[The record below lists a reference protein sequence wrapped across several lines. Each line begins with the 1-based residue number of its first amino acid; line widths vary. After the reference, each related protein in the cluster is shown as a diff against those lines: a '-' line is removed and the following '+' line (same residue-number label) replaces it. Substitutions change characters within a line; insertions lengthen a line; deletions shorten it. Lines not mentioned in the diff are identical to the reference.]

1 MMNLFAG
8 YKTQIRVLERKL
20 KELDHTKLNPA
31 KVNEITEAIKS
42 LKELVKE
49 KEQKREERRKGKEQK
64 ASEVEKEADSST
76 TLTTTSPAAPGAA
89 TSPTTTTTPA
99 ATPDDQKVSCPLCG
113 GMTFPDN
120 AAYQQHMAYTHA
132 SDVMPTTPGQ
142 KEDKLVASVET
153 EAAPNCAICGVTF
166 KSFPEYKAH
175 REDAHGQRDYT
186 PMDPAKKQEVVK
198 NVEKNLGPAIISEQ
212 EGPQFK
218 LDDVV
223 KPIRGSE
230 STGKVMRWDGKPSD
244 LVFVAWESGPL
255 AERDGFGGYYPKD
268 LELFQEEPVAVE
280 ADGNGE
286 PPHNAGPEHICPDC
300 KDWHEKHADLKGN
313 YAALLKDLKEEREI
327 HYTQGNSAWVARLDQ
342 KIQDLE
348 KSIGEKFPKEA
359 ACPTCGSVKEGGA
372 ENAKDLTLLDHTPPR
387 ANSGPDAGGKDSH
400 DEMQDEW
407 AMPAGIE
414 MESKRGTPG
423 TLYNAETAQS
433 VSDRIKTE
441 VNAPYVNSSISTLG
455 GPENVGIYF
464 TIAVEPREAWSNG
477 ILENSRYGKF
487 VIYNDGELEC
497 HSGEFHHY
505 NEPRMMFRKR
515 NVKSVDQLIQV
526 LNSWVAQV
534 QAAYASA
541 PKTSALSAPITEPT
555 KISVFKK
562 EFLATP
568 ITGQKKF
575 GGYDISQNGKKLFN
589 IGSKDSQPMT
599 KEQLE
604 FCAQIELTRGLK
616 QAKLVEKI
624 AFLDEGTRV
633 YIIATDKSGKR
644 VKFASLDQGVRGWVP
659 SSKIKLLA
667 LESQTVRHGEHS
679 DKVLGQT
686 ATETLLDCIE
696 GGPVWVGSAEL
707 LGANRPPATPEAL
720 NPIEEEASEKGR
732 KPSLVHEEE
741 DAATRLQEEMDYK
754 DELESLKKKESAKDC
769 PDCHGQFIGA
779 EGDKCP
785 TCGRFSVKEAA
796 RECKHHWIYD
806 NISKEDVCD
815 KCNVSRSKPENKEAL
830 KTALPSTIPNQR
842 GYLDNPPPV
851 EKKADE
857 TEVLSAEGLD
867 MYANNTS
874 ELYPAKLQIIEE
886 MKEML
891 RTRMYDQKDVI
902 KSWHNWFVD
911 AATKYMQE
919 FPEAAQPNIK
929 TVRQAAAEM
938 ELHIKQQIEQGEY
951 TDPNSAEESINKLP
965 TMDVEQAKDD
975 LLNQLAKETDP
986 ERKKSLE
993 QKYKR
998 LSMNSSLNKKAGPYC
1013 ASHVTWDREYG
1024 YQCLNCGAKA
1034 EHSWELKHDPKKNP
1048 QLRASVKEAVAQHF
1062 TCEKCGEIW
1071 ANTEPDLMKMHCPKC
1086 GERDTIKRA
1095 SLNKI
1100 AHIRHENGKWVVY
1113 SHDYSKTLGSYP
1125 TKAEAVHRLKS
1136 IEYWKSHKGTKV
1148 RPFSKKAEVM
1158 TDPYQALTEH
1168 ITDMRTR
1175 MEQVQQRLETA
1186 PLPKQAG
1193 ADEKDNSSIEL
1204 STLFEDLAM
1213 GVDLI
1218 ESKAKDEMTP
1228 ELHENLESLENLLWE
1243 AEMKLGL
1250 TPKLSEHE
1258 KEEPEHKEVVEEVK
1272 EMDKEAAYDEKWLEK
1287 IDCADCRAVS
1297 SGHDR
1302 RHYCEKHE
1310 DPRYTGVPKG
1320 YYPEEKEAAANE
1332 WPLCSV
1338 DGCNNKSDSVVEGKR
1353 YCYTHSWGKGGKH
1366 TEAALPTA
1374 IAPTLSNPAPAATT
1388 PAVTPDDKKTSCA
1401 LCGGMQFNDFDAY
1414 QQHMEYTHA
1423 SDTMPTSPTQKN
1435 LPTVAA
1441 SKKVVADTVTD
1452 ETIVTNDPNAVL
1464 PDSNAPAAPVI
1475 QNVQPTDQDNLEVP
1489 VVKPSSPPA
1498 PGQIWVYNPDAK
1510 AYVSMPNPETPGKT
1524 I

>member
-8 YKTQIRVLERKL
+8 LRSQ
-20 KELDHTKLNPA
+20 
-31 KVNEITEAIKS
+31 IKS
-42 LKELVKE
+42 LKERLKALDTSKKNQKEVKE
-49 KEQKREERRKGKEQK
+49 VVDALNALEERYAKERAKRDEKRKAKEQAGPAEVDKES
-64 ASEVEKEADSST
+64 AVSGTV
-76 TLTTTSPAAPGAA
+76 TTTVSPASPTAPGAA
-89 TSPTTTTTPA
+89 TNTGTPQTDDA
-99 ATPDDQKVSCPLCG
+99 PSNAPDDASPSCALCG
-113 GMTFPDN
+113 GLVFADY
-120 AAYQQHMAYTHA
+120 AGYQNHMAFTHA

-142 KEDKLVASVET
+142 KEDKLVASIET
-153 EAAPNCAICGVTF
+153 ESAPSCAICGVTF
-166 KSFPEYKAH
+166 KSFPEYQAH
-175 REDAHGQRDYT
+175 RSETHGQHDYT
-186 PMDPAKKQEVVK
+186 PMDPAKKKEVVK
-198 NVEKNLGPAIISEQ
+198 DVEKNLGPAIIGEKEA
-212 EGPQFK
+212 EGPEFK
-218 LDDVV
+218 LDDMV

-255 AERDGFGGYYPKD
+255 ADRDGFGGYYPRD

-679 DKVLGQT
+679 DKVMGST
-686 ATETLLDCIE
+686 TTETLLDCVE
-696 GGPVWVGSAEL
+696 GGPIWVNSTEL
-707 LGANRPPATPEAL
+707 LDANRPPATPESL
-720 NPIEEEASEKGR
+720 NDMDVEAGR
-732 KPSLVHEEE
+732 K
-741 DAATRLQEEMDYK
+741 K
-754 DELESLKKKESAKDC
+754 GIC
-769 PDCHGQFIGA
+769 PRCLGKSNYGLCP
-779 EGDKCP
+779 KCENKP
-785 TCGRFSVKEAA
+785 EPVYCQTCGRNKDPM
-796 RECKHHWIYD
+796 HHSPCI
-806 NISKEDVCD
+806 
-815 KCNVSRSKPENKEAL
+815 CN
-830 KTALPSTIPNQR
+830 KTA
-842 GYLDNPPPV
+842 
-851 EKKADE
+851 
-857 TEVLSAEGLD
+857 
-867 MYANNTS
+867 
-874 ELYPAKLQIIEE
+874 
-886 MKEML
+886 
-891 RTRMYDQKDVI
+891 
-902 KSWHNWFVD
+902 
-911 AATKYMQE
+911 
-919 FPEAAQPNIK
+919 
-929 TVRQAAAEM
+929 
-938 ELHIKQQIEQGEY
+938 
-951 TDPNSAEESINKLP
+951 
-965 TMDVEQAKDD
+965 
-975 LLNQLAKETDP
+975 AKE
-986 ERKKSLE
+986 
-993 QKYKR
+993 
-998 LSMNSSLNKKAGPYC
+998 
-1013 ASHVTWDREYG
+1013 
-1024 YQCLNCGAKA
+1024 
-1034 EHSWELKHDPKKNP
+1034 
-1048 QLRASVKEAVAQHF
+1048 
-1062 TCEKCGEIW
+1062 EKCPGCGKVAPVSYRKELQHKMC
-1071 ANTEPDLMKMHCPKC
+1071 NECYKLTEDRNNWLKEPEGRP
-1086 GERDTIKRA
+1086 
-1095 SLNKI
+1095 
-1100 AHIRHENGKWVVY
+1100 
-1113 SHDYSKTLGSYP
+1113 YSKTGS
-1125 TKAEAVHRLKS
+1125 
-1136 IEYWKSHKGTKV
+1136 
-1148 RPFSKKAEVM
+1148 
-1158 TDPYQALTEH
+1158 
-1168 ITDMRTR
+1168 
-1175 MEQVQQRLETA
+1175 
-1186 PLPKQAG
+1186 
-1193 ADEKDNSSIEL
+1193 
-1204 STLFEDLAM
+1204 
-1213 GVDLI
+1213 
-1218 ESKAKDEMTP
+1218 
-1228 ELHENLESLENLLWE
+1228 
-1243 AEMKLGL
+1243 
-1250 TPKLSEHE
+1250 
-1258 KEEPEHKEVVEEVK
+1258 
-1272 EMDKEAAYDEKWLEK
+1272 
-1287 IDCADCRAVS
+1287 
-1297 SGHDR
+1297 
-1302 RHYCEKHE
+1302 
-1310 DPRYTGVPKG
+1310 
-1320 YYPEEKEAAANE
+1320 
-1332 WPLCSV
+1332 
-1338 DGCNNKSDSVVEGKR
+1338 
-1353 YCYTHSWGKGGKH
+1353 
-1366 TEAALPTA
+1366 
-1374 IAPTLSNPAPAATT
+1374 
-1388 PAVTPDDKKTSCA
+1388 
-1401 LCGGMQFNDFDAY
+1401 
-1414 QQHMEYTHA
+1414 
-1423 SDTMPTSPTQKN
+1423 
-1435 LPTVAA
+1435 
-1441 SKKVVADTVTD
+1441 
-1452 ETIVTNDPNAVL
+1452 
-1464 PDSNAPAAPVI
+1464 
-1475 QNVQPTDQDNLEVP
+1475 
-1489 VVKPSSPPA
+1489 
-1498 PGQIWVYNPDAK
+1498 
-1510 AYVSMPNPETPGKT
+1510 
-1524 I
+1524 